1 MSSIFSNIYTFIS
14 SYMPLSGQSPMQSSV
29 AALSSRDR
37 NELVHDIATEV
48 NHEEVESSLAELEVT
63 IAECTSSLEEFNTKE
78 RFIGTRI
85 DSYRKLMK
93 QREEL
98 MSTLMQQSTTT
109 PASNYNEEKNEL
121 LDDVESKESLSSAT
135 KTQLDTLQ
143 TKHAADEKS
152 LQEVIELH
160 KYMISEIE
168 SLRRRI
174 ADLESKKES
183 IEKQREECQDF
194 LMAAEEYN
202 HINFRLEDLEGSN
215 VTTN

>member
-1 MSSIFSNIYTFIS
+1 
-14 SYMPLSGQSPMQSSV
+14 MQSSV

-98 MSTLMQQSTTT
+98 MSTLMQKQSTTTT
-109 PASNYNEEKNEL
+109 PASNCNEEKNEL
-121 LDDVESKESLSSAT
+121 LDDVESKESLSDNT

-168 SLRRRI
+168 RLRRRI

-215 VTTN
+215 ATTN

>member
-1 MSSIFSNIYTFIS
+1 
-14 SYMPLSGQSPMQSSV
+14 MQSSV

-98 MSTLMQQSTTT
+98 MSTLMQKQSTTTT
-109 PASNYNEEKNEL
+109 PASNCNEEKNEL
-121 LDDVESKESLSSAT
+121 LDDVESKESLSDNT

-143 TKHAADEKS
+143 KKHAADEKS

-168 SLRRRI
+168 RLRRRI

-183 IEKQREECQDF
+183 IEKQREECEDF

-215 VTTN
+215 ATTN

>member
-14 SYMPLSGQSPMQSSV
+14 NYIPLGGHSPMQSSV

-78 RFIGTRI
+78 RFICTRI
-85 DSYRKLMK
+85 DSYQKLMK

-98 MSTLMQQSTTT
+98 MSTLMQQSNTT
-109 PASNYNEEKNEL
+109 PASNNNEEKNEL
-121 LDDVESKESLSSAT
+121 LDDVESKKSSDGSNKA
-135 KTQLDTLQ
+135 QLDTLQ
-143 TKHAADEKS
+143 TKHEADEKS

-168 SLRRRI
+168 RLRRRI
-174 ADLESKKES
+174 SDLESKKES

-202 HINFRLEDLEGSN
+202 HINFRLEDLEGSIS
-215 VTTN
+215 TTN